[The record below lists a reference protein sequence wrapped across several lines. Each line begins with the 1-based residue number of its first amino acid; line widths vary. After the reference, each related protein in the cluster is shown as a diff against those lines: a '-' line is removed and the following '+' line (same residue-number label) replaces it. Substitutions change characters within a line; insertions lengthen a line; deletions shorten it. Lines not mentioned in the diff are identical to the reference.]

1 MTASSLTSVCY
12 IRKEQLDHP
21 IIDFLRGRNY
31 QKVSQ
36 LCFPYSQDKITDE
49 DSSMDFLDDLEENK
63 VQGLDIW
70 DTSNAE
76 TIAWV
81 KNVID
86 FAISTGNWKT
96 LDDFFSF
103 YSSREDAMKA
113 VEQTNKE
120 CREYGFP
127 NDDYFI
133 TTHAGV

>member
-12 IRKEQLDHP
+12 IRKHQQEHP
-21 IIDFLRGRNY
+21 VIDFLRGRNY

-81 KNVID
+81 KRIID
-86 FAISTGNWKT
+86 FAIFTGNKGT
-96 LDDFFSF
+96 LGDLFSF

-120 CREYGFP
+120 CRDYGFP
-127 NDDYFI
+127 TDDYFI
-133 TTHAGV
+133 TTHTGV

>member
-12 IRKEQLDHP
+12 IRKHQQEHP
-21 IIDFLRGRNY
+21 VIDFLRGRNY

-81 KNVID
+81 KNVIS
-86 FAISTGNWKT
+86 FAIFTGNEND
-96 LDDFFSF
+96 LFSF

-120 CREYGFP
+120 CRDYGFP
-127 NDDYFI
+127 TDDYFI